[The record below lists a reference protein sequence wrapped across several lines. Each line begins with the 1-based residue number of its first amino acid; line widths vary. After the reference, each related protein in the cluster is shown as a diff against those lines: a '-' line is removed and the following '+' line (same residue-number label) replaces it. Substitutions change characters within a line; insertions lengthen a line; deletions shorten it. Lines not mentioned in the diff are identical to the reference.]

1 MNFGPYPQY
10 LAVATLWTIVLSL
23 VAIVG
28 GGILGF
34 GVALLRIGT
43 RRTLARAAA
52 VYIQIVQGLPLLVLL
67 FICYFGMSI
76 LGLNLSPFVAVAIAF
91 SIYASAFLGEIWR
104 GAIQAVPKTQWE
116 ASACLGFGRF
126 HQLRDV
132 ILPQAVRISI
142 PPTVGFV
149 VQVVKNTSLASV
161 VGFIELTRAGQVINN
176 ATFQPFK
183 VFLAVAA
190 IYFCICYPLSFLS
203 KKLEISLNVAN
214 R

>member
-34 GVALLRIGT
+34 GVALLRTGT